1 MEQSRSKVGTTL
13 FHLLFR
19 EISIVALQ
27 SNIMS
32 IRSNFQL
39 DAEAAANY
47 GQARRSHTGSSC

>member
-19 EISIVALQ
+19 ETRTVALQ

-32 IRSNFQL
+32 IRSTFN
-39 DAEAAANY
+39 
-47 GQARRSHTGSSC
+47 